1 MAPTL
6 IRPDAVAI
14 GENPLLISSARVA
27 SDKISFRHGG
37 LYLRAAR
44 KRIPIAAGEGT
55 TNLSAMIVEKMLG
68 VIKVS
73 NEIHRRLAALLAIN
87 CTPLLVQVS
96 RDLHGLGK
104 ISRLP
109 SRVWAGTAA
118 DYVTRGIGLEV
129 MRRGGSVRRFDH
141 GGTIGMT
148 DCPEVTASLE
158 LLATT
163 THVLPTEK
171 LAANVRSSGASKLLP
186 SDQGLE
192 IIGGDEEHPG
202 SVPALAKSPASAR
215 RKVVYCPTLLL
226 GFRRH
231 AFATLPDPL
240 SLDWTLRVAEA
251 LVEMPID
258 LLCKPHPEG
267 ILHGRAHPVE
277 KIAATS
283 YRPFEEEMAGADV
296 FVFDRCHST
305 AFWAALCTDRPI
317 VYLEATPPPFHPAV
331 KEALERRCRILPA
344 TFDDRN
350 RPQIDPEAF
359 RDAVVGGETRV
370 DPTEV
375 QTILLGRAA

>member
-1 MAPTL
+1 
-6 IRPDAVAI
+6 VAI
-14 GENPLLISSARVA
+14 GENPLLISSARIA
-27 SDKISFRHGG
+27 SQKISFRHGG
-37 LYLRAAR
+37 LFFRAAR
-44 KRIPIAAGEGT
+44 SGIPAAAGEGIT
-55 TNLSAMIVEKMLG
+55 FLSAMIVEKMLG

-73 NEIHRRLAALLAIN
+73 SEIHRRLAALLAIN
-87 CTPLLVQVS
+87 CTPLLAQVS

-104 ISRLP
+104 IARLP

-148 DCPEVTASLE
+148 DYPEVTASLE

-186 SDQGLE
+186 RDQGLE
-192 IIGGDEEHPG
+192 IIGSDERHPG
-202 SVPALAKSPASAR
+202 SVPGLPRPPASSR

-231 AFATLPDPL
+231 AFSTLPDPL
-240 SLDWTLRVAEA
+240 SLDWTLRIAEA

-267 ILHGRAHPVE
+267 ILRGRAHPVE

-283 YRPFEEEMAGADV
+283 YRPFEEEMAEADI

-305 AFWAALCTDRPI
+305 AFWTALITDRPVI
-317 VYLEATPPPFHPAV
+317 YLEATPPAMHP
-331 KEALERRCRILPA
+331 EISEIMERRCKILRA
-344 TFDDRN
+344 SFDDRN
-350 RPQIDPEAF
+350 RPQIDPAELREAILT
-359 RDAVVGGETRV
+359 GQSRV
-370 DPTEV
+370 DPAEV
-375 QTILLGRAA
+375 QELLLGKAA